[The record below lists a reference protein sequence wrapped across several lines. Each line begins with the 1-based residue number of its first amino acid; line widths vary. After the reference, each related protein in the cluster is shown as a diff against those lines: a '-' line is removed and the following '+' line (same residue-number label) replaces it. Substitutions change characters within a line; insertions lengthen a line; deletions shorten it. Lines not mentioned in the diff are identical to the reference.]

1 MMNQR
6 GRVCQRNFRP
16 FVAALSLAMALT
28 GQTFGQTVVP
38 SDREGLLKGLGIGL
52 ASYAEENGYPGPKHV
67 LELKDELGL
76 TQDQLK
82 KTEALQKMVAISAA
96 AKGQQ
101 IVQAEEELN
110 ELFEAGTINGKVLRS
125 SSGRSETCVP
135 TSSSSILQAHLRM
148 KQVLTA
154 DQIGRYKKLRGHEG
168 KREN

>member
-38 SDREGLLKGLGIGL
+38 SDREGLLKGLGMGL

-125 SSGRSETCVP
+125 KLG
-135 TSSSSILQAHLRM
+135 
-148 KQVLTA
+148 
-154 DQIGRYKKLRGHEG
+154 QIGNLRADLQFIHTSGAPPHEASSHCG
-168 KREN
+168 SNWTVQKVERA

>member
-1 MMNQR
+1 
-6 GRVCQRNFRP
+6 
-16 FVAALSLAMALT
+16 MALT

-38 SDREGLLKGLGIGL
+38 SDREGLLKGLGMGL
-52 ASYAEENGYPGPKHV
+52 ASYAEENGYAGPKHV

-110 ELFEAGTINGKVLRS
+110 ELFEAGTINGKVLRFKL
-125 SSGRSETCVP
+125 GQIGNLRADLQF
-135 TSSSSILQAHLRM
+135 IHLQAHLRM